1 MVLAGGGGFGE
12 AIRTGGAR
20 GGGRLPIVSGG
31 ELRDEKNK
39 NREGDGAYDFDGSC
53 CIGESNNQPK
63 VGRIDG
69 VYLGEAT
76 RRAVAIGDDAVTPF
90 RPSD

>member
-1 MVLAGGGGFGE
+1 M
-12 AIRTGGAR
+12 RTGGTR

-39 NREGDGAYDFDGSC
+39 NREGDGASNFDGSC

-69 VYLGEAT
+69 IFGLGDAQGGGDRG
-76 RRAVAIGDDAVTPF
+76 RRRHTVSAFGL
-90 RPSD
+90 RGK